1 MKFSLESD
9 YAVRI
14 VLQLYIS
21 PNKREKSSQVLEECR
36 IPPKLGQRTITKLVK
51 ANVLR
56 SIRGNNGGV
65 EVIKKPEDLS
75 LYEVISAVED
85 IEIKKCIDNPD
96 NCQWKC
102 PDCPLYKNV
111 VIIKKRFLQG
121 LKDISFKQLIEEMN

>member
-51 ANVLR
+51 AEVLR
-56 SIRGNNGGV
+56 SIRGNAGGV
-65 EVIKKPEDLS
+65 EVIKRPEDLS

-85 IEIKKCIDNPD
+85 LTIKKCIDNPE
-96 NCQWKC
+96 NCRWKC
-102 PDCPLYKNV
+102 VDCSLYKNV
-111 VIIKKRFLQG
+111 VRIKKRFLQD
-121 LKDISFKQLIEEMN
+121 LKDVKFKDLIEQM